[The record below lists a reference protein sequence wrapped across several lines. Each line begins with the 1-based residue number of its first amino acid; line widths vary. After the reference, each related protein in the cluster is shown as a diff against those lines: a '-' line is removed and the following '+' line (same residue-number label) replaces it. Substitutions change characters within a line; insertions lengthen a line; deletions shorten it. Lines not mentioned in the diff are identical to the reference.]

1 MNARILSVLFLSG
14 IVAACATTDSRFS
27 AGGVSAERLARQVLV
42 TTHQDSG
49 ASFNVLGDPGTFYL
63 RRRGYGPTPG
73 VNRTMD
79 QIARDYDLRRVDGWY
94 IASLGEYCEV
104 FELRPEHEMADIV
117 ARISADPRVE
127 LAQPMN
133 VFETEGIVYDDPYA
147 PMQPALATLAIEAAH
162 EIATGK
168 GVTIAVVDS
177 SVDKRHRELRGR
189 VTSEIDLVSQR
200 NHAGGEVHGTAVA
213 GIIGSAANNGEGIVG
228 VAPDAHL
235 ASLRACWTVDETTG
249 SARCSSFSLALA
261 IETAM
266 QLEADVIN
274 LSLAG
279 PPDALL
285 GELIDAAVAR
295 GSIVVA
301 AMPDSPGPDNSFPSS
316 HAGVMAVESAESP
329 SDYPAANLLRAPGA
343 EIMSTAPNNAYAFFS
358 GNSMS
363 AAYISGVSALV
374 REHRPAIRSE
384 ELIRLLMET
393 GHEHLVNACRA
404 IARVDGHEDC
414 ESTAD

>member
-1 MNARILSVLFLSG
+1 MSPRLLSLVALGSILAGCAGTGSRVPVSETSLTTLS
-14 IVAACATTDSRFS
+14 
-27 AGGVSAERLARQVLV
+27 RQVLV
-42 TTHQDSG
+42 TTRQDSDS
-49 ASFNVLGDPGTFYL
+49 AFTVLGDPGAFYL

-73 VNRTMD
+73 VDRMLD
-79 QIARDYDLRRVDGWY
+79 RIAREYGLRRVDGWY

-104 FELRPEHEMADIV
+104 FELAPEHDMADIL
-117 ARISADPRVE
+117 ARIGQDPGVE
-127 LAQPMN
+127 LVQPMN
-133 VFETEGIVYDDPYA
+133 VFETEGVVYDDPYA
-147 PMQPALATLAIEAAH
+147 PMQPALTTLAIESAH

-168 GVTIAVVDS
+168 GVTIAVIDS
-177 SVDKRHRELRGR
+177 TVDKRHLELRGR
-189 VTSEIDLVSQR
+189 VTSELDLVSR
-200 NHAGGEVHGTAVA
+200 RTHPGAEVHGTAVA

-228 VAPDAHL
+228 IAPEATL
-235 ASLRACWTVDETTG
+235 ASLRACWTVDERTG

-261 IETAM
+261 IELAM

-285 GELIDAAVAR
+285 EALIDAAIGGGA
-295 GSIVVA
+295 IVVA
-301 AMPDSPGPDNSFPSS
+301 ALPDTPGPDNSFPSS
-316 HAGVMAVESAESP
+316 HAGVLAVESAEHP
-329 SDYPAANLLRAPGA
+329 SGRLAANLLRAPGA

-374 REHRPAIRSE
+374 REHRPAIHSA
-384 ELIRLLMET
+384 ELIRLLTDT
-393 GHEHLVNACRA
+393 GREHLVNACRA

-414 ESTAD
+414 SRAGN